1 MKIDVK
7 ITSLNPGDGATKAYA
22 SINLDN
28 IIAIRN
34 IRVMEG
40 KKGLFASMPSYQGA
54 DKKYYDIVFP
64 KTAELR
70 EEINNAVVD
79 AYIQTLAQLQGQ
91 TAGNFNR
98 SEQSYEAA
106 PTMSM

>member
-1 MKIDVK
+1 MKVDVK
-7 ITSLNPGDGATKAYA
+7 ITSLNPGDGATKAFA
-22 SINLDN
+22 SVNLDDV
-28 IIAIRN
+28 IAIRN

-64 KTAELR
+64 LNAELR
-70 EEINNAVVD
+70 EELNNAIVD
-79 AYIQTLAQLQGQ
+79 AYCQTLTQLQGQ

>member
-7 ITSLNPGDGATKAYA
+7 ITSLNPGNGATKAHA
-22 SINLDN
+22 SVNLDDA
-28 IIAIRN
+28 IAIRN

-64 KTAELR
+64 LTAELR
-70 EEINNAVVD
+70 EELNDAIVD
-79 AYIQTLAQLQGQ
+79 AYRQTLAQLQGQ
-91 TAGNFNR
+91 SAGNFNQ
-98 SEQSYEAA
+98 SEQLYDAV

>member
-7 ITSLNPGDGATKAYA
+7 ITSLSPGNGATKAHA
-22 SINLDN
+22 SVNLDDA
-28 IIAIRN
+28 IAIRN

-40 KKGLFASMPSYQGA
+40 KKGLFASMPSYQGS

-64 KTAELR
+64 LNAKLR
-70 EEINNAVVD
+70 EELNNAIVD
-79 AYIQTLAQLQGQ
+79 AYLQTLTQLQGQ
-91 TAGNFNR
+91 SGANFNR

-106 PTMSM
+106 P

>member
-7 ITSLNPGDGATKAYA
+7 ITSLNPGNGATKAHA
-22 SINLDN
+22 SVNLNDA
-28 IIAIRN
+28 IAIRN

-40 KKGLFASMPSYQGA
+40 KKGLFASMPSYQGS
-54 DKKYYDIVFP
+54 DKKYYDLVFP
-64 KTAELR
+64 LTAELR
-70 EEINNAVVD
+70 EELNDAIVNA
-79 AYIQTLAQLQGQ
+79 YQQTLAQLQEQ
-91 TAGNFNR
+91 SAGNFNQ

>member
-7 ITSLNPGDGATKAYA
+7 ITSLNPGNGATKAHA
-22 SINLDN
+22 SVNLDDA
-28 IIAIRN
+28 IAIRN

-40 KKGLFASMPSYQGA
+40 KKGLFASMPSYQGS
-54 DKKYYDIVFP
+54 DKKYYP
-64 KTAELR
+64 LTAELR
-70 EEINNAVVD
+70 EELNDAIVNA
-79 AYIQTLAQLQGQ
+79 YQQTLAQLQEQ
-91 TAGNFNR
+91 SAGNFNQ

>member
-1 MKIDVK
+1 MKVDVK
-7 ITSLNPGDGATKAYA
+7 ITSLTPGEGATRAYA
-22 SINLDN
+22 SVNLDDV
-28 IIAIRN
+28 IAIRN

-40 KKGLFASMPSYQGA
+40 KNGLFASMPSYQGV

-64 KTAELR
+64 QTAELR
-70 EEINNAVVD
+70 VEINNAVVD
-79 AYIQTLAQLQGQ
+79 AYRQTLTQLQEQ
-91 TAGNFNR
+91 TTGNFNR